1 MLLTERMLGF
11 LAPHDCLACG
21 AEGALLCAV
30 CSELVFDDVPSRC
43 YRCMAQTRDSAVC
56 PACRRN
62 SPLKHVWVAT
72 EYGGIAKELVRR
84 LKFERAKAA
93 HRPIAEHIT
102 AALPY
107 FSDGLIVHIP
117 TATSRER
124 ARGYDQSELIAK
136 AVAARQK
143 KMRHASLLARYG
155 QTRQVGASRQKR
167 QQQVDNMFAVR
178 KPELIKDAHILL
190 IDDILTTGASLEAAA
205 KILKAAGAKQ
215 VDAAV
220 FAQKH

>member
-1 MLLTERMLGF
+1 
-11 LAPHDCLACG
+11 
-21 AEGALLCAV
+21 
-30 CSELVFDDVPSRC
+30 
-43 YRCMAQTRDSAVC
+43 
-56 PACRRN
+56 
-62 SPLKHVWVAT
+62 
-72 EYGGIAKELVRR
+72 
-84 LKFERAKAA
+84 
-93 HRPIAEHIT
+93 
-102 AALPY
+102 
-107 FSDGLIVHIP
+107 
-117 TATSRER
+117 
-124 ARGYDQSELIAK
+124 LIAK
-136 AVAARQK
+136 AVAAEQK

-155 QTRQVGASRQKR
+155 QTRQVGATRQKR